1 MATTVNHDMDQGT
14 NFAFTILAKDGN
26 NIPIDL
32 SSGYTAHAQMR
43 KYYSSSSYVTL
54 TASITGTTGNITVSL
69 GPTATAAIK
78 DGTWFYDVE
87 LHSNNGSTVQRVVQG
102 MITVYP
108 EVTKL

>member
-43 KYYSSSSYVTL
+43 KYYSSSNAINLDT
-54 TASITGTTGNITVSL
+54 SITGGTGYILISKSAT
-69 GPTATAAIK
+69 GTAAIK

-87 LHSNNGSTVQRVVQG
+87 LEYNDGKATQRLVQG

-108 EVTKL
+108 EVTKA